1 MKTIINNDFR
11 EAHLLDYHAFDKLS
25 YGLYIVSSEAGGKAA
40 GCIVNTLGQVTVSPV
55 QVAVTINKENQTTR
69 TILES
74 GKFSATVLAESAS
87 MELIGRF
94 GFQCS
99 RDVDK
104 FAGFAW
110 ARDINGVP
118 YVTEQ
123 CAARFACTV
132 VNEVD
137 LGTHILFVARVDDW
151 AVLDDVPQM
160 TYDYYHAVKK
170 GLTPPKASSY
180 RPPEEKVTGWRCTVC
195 GYIYEGEALPP
206 TTNVPSAARVRKY
219 LKKSPVEFSGK
230 TNVKQRGGALPLP
243 EAPAVFCT
251 RMA

>member
-1 MKTIINNDFR
+1 M
-11 EAHLLDYHAFDKLS
+11 DYHAFDKLS

-74 GKFSATVLAESAS
+74 
-87 MELIGRF
+87 
-94 GFQCS
+94 
-99 RDVDK
+99 
-104 FAGFAW
+104 
-110 ARDINGVP
+110 
-118 YVTEQ
+118 
-123 CAARFACTV
+123 V

-195 GYIYEGEALPP
+195 GYIYEGETLPANYKCP
-206 TTNVPSAARVRKY
+206 IC
-219 LKKSPVEFSGK
+219 G
-230 TNVKQRGGALPLP
+230 QGA
-243 EAPAVFCT
+243 EVFEKIT
-251 RMA
+251 G

>member
-1 MKTIINNDFR
+1 M
-11 EAHLLDYHAFDKLS
+11 DYHAFDKLS

-104 FAGFAW
+104 SAGFAW

-195 GYIYEGEALPP
+195 GYIYEGETLPANYKCP
-206 TTNVPSAARVRKY
+206 IC
-219 LKKSPVEFSGK
+219 G
-230 TNVKQRGGALPLP
+230 QGA
-243 EAPAVFCT
+243 EVFEKIT
-251 RMA
+251 G

>member
-1 MKTIINNDFR
+1 M
-11 EAHLLDYHAFDKLS
+11 DYHAFDKLS

-195 GYIYEGEALPP
+195 GYIYEARPFPP

-219 LKKSPVEFSGK
+219 LKKSPVEFSRENQCK
-230 TNVKQRGGALPLP
+230 TARRALPLP

>member
-1 MKTIINNDFR
+1 M
-11 EAHLLDYHAFDKLS
+11 DYHAFDKLS

-110 ARDINGVP
+110 ARDINRRAL
-118 YVTEQ
+118 
-123 CAARFACTV
+123 CDRA
-132 VNEVD
+132 
-137 LGTHILFVARVDDW
+137 
-151 AVLDDVPQM
+151 
-160 TYDYYHAVKK
+160 
-170 GLTPPKASSY
+170 
-180 RPPEEKVTGWRCTVC
+180 VC
-195 GYIYEGEALPP
+195 GALRLHR
-206 TTNVPSAARVRKY
+206 S
-219 LKKSPVEFSGK
+219 E
-230 TNVKQRGGALPLP
+230 RGGPRHTHPVRGA
-243 EAPAVFCT
+243 
-251 RMA
+251 RG